1 MSQAIFDAIRAGD
14 TEAMAKLLAG
24 NPDLAHARNGAGVSA
39 LMQARYEHKAAI
51 VDILRQTAGKLDVFE
66 AAALGDVPQLR
77 GLLKADPSSVLAYS
91 NDGFTALQ
99 FACFFGQP
107 EAAEILAKSGSDL
120 NAVSHNTMKVA
131 VINTAAASGNV
142 EIVKTVLDAGARP
155 DHQQQAGY
163 TSLHEAAAHNN
174 VTMARA
180 LLDAG
185 ADRHIKNDNG
195 KTAFDMASEK
205 GHKEVLE
212 ILKRE
217 SKTSTA
223 R

>member
-1 MSQAIFDAIRAGD
+1 MSQEVFDAIRAGD
-14 TEAMAKLLAG
+14 AETMARLLANDPG
-24 NPDLAHARNGAGVSA
+24 LAHARNGAGVSA

-51 VDILRQTAGKLDVFE
+51 VDMLRQAVGKLDIFE
-66 AAALGDVPQLR
+66 AAALGNVPRLR
-77 GLLKADPSSVLAYS
+77 ELLKADSSSALAYS

-107 EAAEILAKSGSDL
+107 ESAEVLAKSGSDL
-120 NAVSHNTMKVA
+120 NAVSRNTMKVA
-131 VINTAAASGNV
+131 VINTAAASGNA
-142 EIVKTVLDAGARP
+142 EIVKLVLDAGARP

-174 VTMARA
+174 LAMTQA

-185 ADRHIKNDNG
+185 ADRDIKSDDG

-205 GHKEVLE
+205 GHTGVLE
-212 ILKRE
+212 LL
-217 SKTSTA
+217 SKGKKASNVS
-223 R
+223 